1 MLPNITLGTFL
12 KATGEAI
19 IGFLTSPKVQLAL
32 MAAQG
37 IQAHRTNKKL
47 KKGQDILLTKY
58 GTGDGI
64 PVIYGTRRAAGT
76 VVFMETVNQKE
87 LFVVYAIA
95 VGEVDDIDDLRID
108 GRSINDTSVYRQGY
122 TLRKEGNY
130 FGGTVA
136 SENTADIGNV

>member
-1 MLPNITLGTFL
+1 MIEFLRSVGAAIVTFYKNNQFAIQLG
-12 KATGEAI
+12 
-19 IGFLTSPKVQLAL
+19 L

-76 VVFMETVNQKE
+76 VVFMETVNQ
-87 LFVVYAIA
+87 
-95 VGEVDDIDDLRID
+95 
-108 GRSINDTSVYRQGY
+108 
-122 TLRKEGNY
+122 
-130 FGGTVA
+130 
-136 SENTADIGNV
+136 